1 MRKVFLFALLAV
13 TARLAL
19 AQKGTAATPASDPTN
34 FLGPGSAAA
43 RMGSILNFAPS

>member
-43 RMGSILNFAPS
+43 RMARS